1 MIKKY
6 IAFYKIIA
14 YLQKKVY
21 NQKNCFS
28 EELMSTVA
36 AIGTP
41 HGKGGVSMIRITGED
56 AFNVAG
62 RVFRTA
68 NGMPFE
74 SHTPEHTCYGIFYD
88 RNGEFD
94 DGISVLYK
102 GPRSFTGEDTAELFC
117 HGGLLVTARLLR
129 AVFAAGAL
137 PAQAGEFTKRA
148 FVNGKL
154 SLTRAEAIGGI
165 IDAVSNRHL
174 DISSK
179 QAMGSLSVKIDEI
192 IQSLVSVSAS
202 VYAFIDYPDE
212 DMTDMTPDEMRM
224 RLLAIKASVDSLTA
238 THSYGR
244 AVSEGLRV
252 SIVGKP
258 NTGKSSLLNMLC
270 REQRAIVT
278 DTAGTT
284 RDVITERVEF
294 YGMLLLLSDT
304 AGIRRGESEI
314 ERLGIEKS
322 YEYMKKSDIIL
333 AVFDGSSELDDEDNE
348 IISAICKN
356 GLADRTVCI
365 MNKSDLGAVSASP
378 LERCVVMSA
387 KEGVGVEA
395 LAGEITAIIGASDVN
410 SSDEIITNA
419 RQYAEL
425 CKASEA
431 IGDAIRALD
440 GYTQDIAGMDIE
452 RALGYLGEADG
463 RSVSE
468 DIVNEIF
475 SHFCVGK

>member
-1 MIKKY
+1 
-6 IAFYKIIA
+6 
-14 YLQKKVY
+14 
-21 NQKNCFS
+21 
-28 EELMSTVA
+28 
-36 AIGTP
+36 
-41 HGKGGVSMIRITGED
+41 
-56 AFNVAG
+56 
-62 RVFRTA
+62 
-68 NGMPFE
+68 
-74 SHTPEHTCYGIFYD
+74 
-88 RNGEFD
+88 
-94 DGISVLYK
+94 
-102 GPRSFTGEDTAELFC
+102 
-117 HGGLLVTARLLR
+117 
-129 AVFAAGAL
+129 
-137 PAQAGEFTKRA
+137 
-148 FVNGKL
+148 
-154 SLTRAEAIGGI
+154 
-165 IDAVSNRHL
+165 
-174 DISSK
+174 
-179 QAMGSLSVKIDEI
+179 
-192 IQSLVSVSAS
+192 
-202 VYAFIDYPDE
+202 
-212 DMTDMTPDEMRM
+212 
-224 RLLAIKASVDSLTA
+224 
-238 THSYGR
+238 
-244 AVSEGLRV
+244 
-252 SIVGKP
+252 
-258 NTGKSSLLNMLC
+258 MLC

-365 MNKSDLGAVSASP
+365 MNKSDLGAVSSSP

-387 KEGVGVEA
+387 KEGIGGES

-431 IGDAIRALD
+431 IGDAICALD